1 MTPSGPYILYS
12 ESFTNIFTLLKDPRR
27 ITKGNFKYPLT
38 ELLFL
43 VITSVL
49 CGHSDYECISDF
61 GKLNLEWFR
70 KYFPFE
76 KGICSPDV
84 LERLFQ
90 KINHQLFNKCFMTWA
105 QKSYSLTDDELI
117 AIDGKRV
124 CGSYDTLS
132 ETAASHI
139 LTAFMS
145 SKSICM
151 GQVTT
156 QEKSNEITA
165 IPELLDSIDVKGA
178 MISIDAMGCQKAIAK
193 KIISK
198 NANYLLAVKENQKEL
213 YQQIENLFTLKLGAT
228 SDESIDNGHGRVEKR
243 TATLLTNLDLLEEK
257 ENWASL
263 KSILKIDSERYV
275 KSTKLTSY
283 QTRYYICSS
292 NTYSATKMNH
302 YVREHWAIENK
313 LHWQLDVNFGEDD
326 ARKRIGNSAKNFNLL
341 LKTALTLLQRDKI
354 NKISI
359 RRKKLKASYNLE
371 YRELMMLV

>member
-1 MTPSGPYILYS
+1 MTQIGPYVLYS
-12 ESFTNIFTLLKDPRR
+12 ENFTNTFILLKDPRR
-27 ITKGNFKYPLT
+27 IKKGNFKYPLT

-43 VITSVL
+43 VITCVL
-49 CGHSDYECISDF
+49 CGQTDYECISDF
-61 GKLNLEWFR
+61 GKLNLDWFR

-90 KINHQLFNKCFMTWA
+90 KINHPLFNECFMIWA
-105 QKSYSLTDDELI
+105 QQSYNLTQDELI

-165 IPELLDSIDVKGA
+165 IPELLDSIDIKGA
-178 MISIDAMGCQKAIAK
+178 IISIDAMGCQKAIAE

-228 SDESIDNGHGRVEKR
+228 MDVWDDAGHGRVEKR

-263 KSILKIDSERYV
+263 KSILKIESSRYV
-275 KSTKLTSY
+275 KSTKITSL

-292 NTYSATKMNH
+292 NEYSAMKMNRF
-302 YVREHWAIENK
+302 VREHWAIENK

-326 ARKRIGNSAKNFNLL
+326 ARKRVGNSAKNFNLI

-359 RRKKLKASYNLE
+359 NRKKLKASYDLE
-371 YRELMMLV
+371 YRELMMVV